1 MYRSAIR
8 SLFAATTALLLLA
21 TAACDKPEDKKADK
35 KAEDKKAE
43 EVKAVEPPPVEP
55 PPVEP
60 PPVEPPV
67 EPPPVEPP
75 ADTGAAADAGEP
87 AADGGAEKAEGGD
100 EKPEPKPEPKS
111 EPKPEPTAAKI
122 DGKAIF
128 DLKCKSCHG
137 ADGKGDTT
145 IGKKV
150 NIPSLADTKL
160 SKSKII
166 STTET
171 GVPDTKMKG
180 FKDKLSADE
189 IEAVAV
195 YVTKL

>member
-35 KAEDKKAE
+35 KAEEKKAE

-87 AADGGAEKAEGGD
+87 AADGGAEKAE
-100 EKPEPKPEPKS
+100 PKPEPKS
-111 EPKPEPTAAKI
+111 DPKPEPTAAKI

-128 DLKCKSCHG
+128 NEKCDSCHG
-137 ADGKGDTT
+137 ADGKGETT

-150 NIPSLADTKL
+150 NIPSLAGTKL

-166 STTET
+166 STTEN

-195 YVTKL
+195 YITKL